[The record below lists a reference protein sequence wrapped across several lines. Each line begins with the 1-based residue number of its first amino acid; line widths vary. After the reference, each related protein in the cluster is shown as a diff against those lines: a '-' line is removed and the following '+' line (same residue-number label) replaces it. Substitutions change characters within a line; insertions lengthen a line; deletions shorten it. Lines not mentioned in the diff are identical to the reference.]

1 MLVSTSGRA
10 CTVHEGKKAYLIS
23 HIYLLD
29 RRLSIADKG
38 AQLDSVPRN
47 AKSQAAP
54 DLLDHTRIVLP
65 CLVVYNGDTIAMH
78 AKVTGLMWDGIIT
91 LQRTRTLPLP
101 NAEAADGGAAGDR
114 RLGRTF
120 LAPATGAQKTRGW
133 ALSWRGQGKT
143 GRRRPGLILFLA
155 WCLGTKT
162 FAQPMTGMQFC
173 FCWSHWP
180 KGYSTFRLLFICGR
194 PREEGNGNAHGQDT
208 QLRRSYIIGP
218 FCD

>member
-1 MLVSTSGRA
+1 M
-10 CTVHEGKKAYLIS
+10 
-23 HIYLLD
+23 
-29 RRLSIADKG
+29 
-38 AQLDSVPRN
+38 
-47 AKSQAAP
+47 
-54 DLLDHTRIVLP
+54 RIILP
-65 CLVVYNGDTIAMH
+65 CLVVYKWRYYSH
-78 AKVTGLMWDGIIT
+78 AHEDNPPYVGRNNYLTT
-91 LQRTRTLPLP
+91 YTHTLPLP

-143 GRRRPGLILFLA
+143 GRRRPGLTLFLA